1 MITTR
6 APDGANKQKAPGRN
20 LVVKSRVVI
29 ALHSEQLNKPL
40 VEHLLPFCHHVSLE
54 VAEGLLA
61 GEGDLEELWELGG
74 EGLVEEKEVTV
85 SAENFPP

>member
-1 MITTR
+1 MKTDLIVESR
-6 APDGANKQKAPGRN
+6 IVGAPESKELD
-20 LVVKSRVVI
+20 
-29 ALHSEQLNKPL
+29 EPL
-40 VEHLLPFCHHVSLE
+40 VEHLLPFCHHVPLQ